1 MTNGKT
7 AKSIKGF
14 ITAIALFGVS
24 IIAAPQLLAFPYQA
38 QIGTTTVYS
47 EQPLNVPALV
57 QLLNRTEKLL
67 KASSIYQ
74 SPPAVR
80 IFLTDGGWRWRLLS
94 LTNHGSFAL
103 TRAFS
108 DLVSQAV
115 LVNRSNHRRDLAYN
129 GGEMGGQRTLS
140 GVIAHERTHMMLR
153 RHFGQVRAAGFE
165 RWKSE
170 GYCDHV
176 AQESSLTADEV
187 ARLKTNGQNHPA
199 LLYYDGRQK
208 VEAILARNG
217 GSVDAL
223 FDSVQ

>member
-1 MTNGKT
+1 MMKGKT
-7 AKSIKGF
+7 AKSVKGVM
-14 ITAIALFGVS
+14 TAVVLFGAS
-24 IIAAPQLLAFPYQA
+24 IIAAPQLLAFPYQT

-47 EQPLNVPALV
+47 EQPVNVPALA

-115 LVNRSNHRRDLAYN
+115 LVNRSNHRRDLVYN
-129 GGEMGGQRTLS
+129 GGKMGGQRTLS

-153 RHFGQVRAAGFE
+153 RHFGQIRAAGFK

-176 AQESSLTADEV
+176 AQESALTAEEV
-187 ARLKTNGQNHPA
+187 ARLNAKGQNHPA

-223 FDSVQ
+223 FDSSQ